1 MINESD
7 HVREEPKFNVS
18 VDAIV
23 RSIEAAEL
31 TLDDYEA
38 VLTVLRQK
46 QDAAVRLERSK
57 IVKDA
62 WVRFVGRSGINYTGT
77 VRSKQVGKITVDTVQ
92 GRFQVPIDKIRV
104 VR

>member
-1 MINESD
+1 MIDESD
-7 HVREEPKFNVS
+7 HVIEEPKFDLS

-23 RSIEAAEL
+23 ASIQAAEL
-31 TLDDYEA
+31 TLDDYDT

-46 QDAAVRLERSK
+46 QDAEVRLVRSK

-62 WVRFVGRSGINYTGT
+62 WVYFIGRDGTNYTGT
-77 VRSKQVGKITVDTVQ
+77 VRSKQVGKITVETAQ

-104 VR
+104 VG

>member
-1 MINESD
+1 MINECD
-7 HVREEPKFNVS
+7 IVKEEPKFNVS

-23 RSIEAAEL
+23 KSIEAAEL
-31 TLDDYEA
+31 TLDDFDA

-62 WVRFVGRSGINYTGT
+62 WVYFVGRDGANYTGT
-77 VRSKQVGKITVDTVQ
+77 VRSKQVGKITVETAQ

-104 VR
+104 VG